1 MRFLCFLVL
10 SLIVLSGAL
19 TAQAPSS
26 GYVPVGPDKLYYEVA
41 GQGPVIVCIHD
52 DNLHREVYDDQFA
65 FFSKNYKVIRYD
77 RRGYGRS
84 TAGTVPYTNLD
95 DLNALFTELRID
107 KACLMG
113 MSMGGRLAVDFA
125 LRYPEKVTS
134 LVLIG
139 AVVGGLPYTSHM
151 TDRGGRQPQFDTTDP
166 VKYLA
171 QARLYYVTED
181 PYTIYSENAAAK
193 EKAKRLVLDNPRHPG
208 VSRNEPQETVP
219 ACKRLGEIKVPTLIL
234 VGEFD
239 IPDVH
244 AHAGALN
251 AGIPGSRR
259 DIIRHAA
266 HLAPLEQPEAFNK
279 VVADFLAGVKEA
291 LK

>member
-1 MRFLCFLVL
+1 MSRPLRFLLL
-10 SLIVLSGAL
+10 SVIVLSGTL
-19 TAQAPSS
+19 NAQTVTS
-26 GYVPVGPDKLYYEVA
+26 GYIAVGPDKIFYDLA
-41 GQGPVIVCIHD
+41 GQGPVIVLIHD
-52 DNLHREVYDDQFA
+52 GNIHREVWDDQFLYFA
-65 FFSKNYKVIRYD
+65 KNHKVIRYD

-84 TAGTVPYTNLD
+84 SAATVPYTNLD
-95 DLNALFTELRID
+95 DLNALFTELKID

-125 LRYPEKVTS
+125 LRYPEKVTA
-134 LVLIG
+134 LVLVG
-139 AVVGGLPYTSHM
+139 APVGGFPYTSHM
-151 TDRGGRQPQFDTTDP
+151 TDRGGHQPQFDTTDP
-166 VKYLA
+166 AKYLA

-193 EKAKRLVLDNPRHPG
+193 EKAKRLVLENPRHPG
-208 VSRNEPQETVP
+208 VSRNEPPEIVP
-219 ACKRLGEIKVPTLIL
+219 AYKRLGEIKVPTLIL

-259 DIIRHAA
+259 DIIKQAA
-266 HLAPLEQPEAFNK
+266 HLVPLEQPEAFNK
-279 VVADFLAGVKEA
+279 IVADFLAGTSR
-291 LK
+291 